1 MRGLPKIVLERLKGK
16 PISNQLNRQSAIEN
30 RQFPHPDAN
39 LLAAFA
45 ERTLTVRERK
55 EVLNHLAQCAEC
67 RDLLTLAL
75 PREVEAA
82 APARSPVRWG
92 WSLWPALRWG
102 AVAATVGVVAVV
114 AILRFH
120 QLTRR
125 NAVSKE
131 LRSAV
136 AANSSKASQQLCAE
150 LSARGSLKVT
160 VAKVGAESP
169 QSPPKVARRMMHMAP
184 PPGKPVSVHPTD
196 VELKRLKTLTAAAHP
211 PAPQATVPART
222 ESVTVTAGLSADMA
236 GRVTAPLNAPQPP
249 LTPSSQKR
257 GLTQDASAASM
268 HARPAS
274 VATMS
279 AAVVAKSQQARPATM
294 ALRAALQSVAP
305 QPAALW
311 TIAPDGKP
319 QRSDDGGKTWED
331 VHIDDKIAFRVI
343 EATGRDVWAGGSGG
357 ALYHSSD
364 GGAIWIGVNLSSGG
378 SPTTS
383 AIVSIVC
390 SSSSPQRI
398 TVTSATGE
406 QWTSEDGGQHWRTL
420 TSDE

>member
-1 MRGLPKIVLERLKGK
+1 MLGLPKIVLERLKGK

-39 LLAAFA
+39 LLATFA
-45 ERTLTVRERK
+45 ERTLTERERK

-67 RDLLTLAL
+67 RDVLALAL
-75 PREVEAA
+75 PREAEVA

-102 AVAATVGVVAVV
+102 AVAAAVGVVAVV

-136 AANSSKASQQLCAE
+136 ATNSSKTAQQLSAE
-150 LSARGSLKVT
+150 LSARGSLKVSA
-160 VAKVGAESP
+160 AKVGAESP
-169 QSPPKVARRMMHMAP
+169 QSPPEVARRRMHLAP
-184 PPGKPVSVHPTD
+184 PPAEPVSVQPTNA
-196 VELKRLKTLTAAAHP
+196 ELKRLATLTVAARP
-211 PAPQATVPART
+211 PAPQGIVPARP
-222 ESVTVTAGLSADMA
+222 ESVTVTAGLSADMGA
-236 GRVTAPLNAPQPP
+236 RATAPLDALHAPLP
-249 LTPSSQKR
+249 PSSQNR
-257 GLTQDASAASM
+257 GLMQGASAASLPT
-268 HARPAS
+268 R
-274 VATMS
+274 S
-279 AAVVAKSQQARPATM
+279 APVVAKSQQARPAIM

-311 TIAPDGKP
+311 TVAPDGKP
-319 QRSDDGGKTWED
+319 QRSDDGGKTWQD
-331 VHIDDKIAFRVI
+331 VHIDDKVAFRVI
-343 EATGRDVWAGGSGG
+343 EATGRDVWAAGSAG

-364 GGAIWIGVNLSSGG
+364 GGAIWSRVNLSSGG
-378 SPTTS
+378 SPTTE
-383 AIVSIVC
+383 AIVSVVC
-390 SSSSPQRI
+390 SSSDPQRI
-398 TVTSATGE
+398 TVTSASGE
-406 QWTSEDGGQHWRTL
+406 RWTSEDGGEHWRTL